1 MRPGRAWRSI
11 LGRFVVWVAWA
22 SLVTACAT
30 ASSLHDFPAWSDIT
44 KVRII
49 ITTRE
54 HGDVVREI
62 NNRALVD
69 KIVAFANAN
78 LTGYHDPWMGE
89 PLPPIE
95 VAFYDRRLYRG
106 HFGVGTNFFEIHR
119 GEMTFM
125 SRPASYEQ
133 VHEFMDL
140 IGLDESVLSR
150 QS

>member
-1 MRPGRAWRSI
+1 MLRRARRLR
-11 LGRFVVWVAWA
+11 LGRLAVWLGWA
-22 SLVTACAT
+22 FLAAACAT
-30 ASSLHDFPAWSDIT
+30 ASPFHNFPAWTDIT
-44 KVRII
+44 RVRII

-54 HGDVVREI
+54 HGDVVKEI
-62 NNRALVD
+62 DDRALVD

-78 LTGYHDPWMGE
+78 LTGYHEPWMGE
-89 PLPPIE
+89 PLPPVE

-106 HFGVGTNFFEIHR
+106 HFGVGTDFFEIHR
-119 GEMTFM
+119 GEVTFM

-133 VHEFMDL
+133 VREFMEL

>member
-1 MRPGRAWRSI
+1 VIVCRVWRSRMNR
-11 LGRFVVWVAWA
+11 LAGGLLVAFFM
-22 SLVTACAT
+22 TAC
-30 ASSLHDFPAWSDIT
+30 ASSLHDFPAWNDVT
-44 KVRII
+44 RVRVV

-54 HGDVVREI
+54 HGDVVKEI
-62 NNRALVD
+62 DDPAVVD
-69 KIVAFANAN
+69 KIVSFANSN
-78 LTGYHDPWMGE
+78 LTGYHEPWLGE

-106 HFGVGTNFFEIHR
+106 HFGVGTDFFEIHR

-125 SRPASYEQ
+125 SRAASYQQ
-133 VHEFMDL
+133 VREFMEL